1 MTMCYNCHMDDR
13 DLYWLAGL
21 FEGEGTFCFAY
32 GKPRALA
39 IQMTDLDTLKR
50 VQDLVG
56 GNICKTKKQK
66 DHHKES
72 WRWYMSGLKAKNLA
86 VKLEPLLMSRRA
98 ARCREFI
105 EKSSNR
111 TEDTLSKRNKAI
123 SLREQGLTTTQIGAI
138 LNIDRSYVS
147 HLLGKRGAAMVAE
160 PNVG

>member
-1 MTMCYNCHMDDR
+1 
-13 DLYWLAGL
+13 
-21 FEGEGTFCFAY
+21 
-32 GKPRALA
+32 
-39 IQMTDLDTLKR
+39 
-50 VQDLVG
+50 
-56 GNICKTKKQK
+56 
-66 DHHKES
+66 
-72 WRWYMSGLKAKNLA
+72 MSGLKAKNLA